1 MKLDNIAVIKSSGQV
16 KSVDSW
22 QEDFEGFYL
31 VGGNNVT
38 DLGTLA
44 GIENQQLQYV
54 SLKDIENKKLLAGDV
69 ILLSKGTQIRAA
81 LITEEDARKNLI
93 ASSTFIN
100 IRLKP
105 RTLHPEVLVS
115 YLNSSVGQANLNQLI
130 QGTVLKNIPIKNL
143 RDLEISLNE
152 DIDQML
158 ISQLF
163 HQNIKVLND
172 LDSLIDQ
179 QKNTFDAA
187 ITKFMK

>member
-1 MKLDNIAVIKSSGQV
+1 MKLENIAVIKSSGQV
-16 KSVDSW
+16 KSVDSS
-22 QEDFEGFYL
+22 QEGFEGFYL

-38 DLGTLA
+38 DLGTLT
-44 GIENQQLQYV
+44 GIENQQPQYV
-54 SLKDIENKKLLAGDV
+54 SLKDIENKKLLVGDV

-105 RTLHPEVLVS
+105 GTLYPEVLVS

-152 DIDQML
+152 DIDQKL
-158 ISQLF
+158 IAQLF

-172 LDSLIDQ
+172 LDNLIDQ
-179 QKNTFDAA
+179 QKNTFDTV
-187 ITKFMK
+187 ITKFIK